1 VRKSIEGALRPMIAS
16 SNMNMTPVDYL
27 KFLSTQLDNVRIAL
41 SRAEEAEKRPISLV
55 EATRPQV
62 RMARDA
68 LIDIA
73 NSRDFD

>member
-1 VRKSIEGALRPMIAS
+1 VRKSIADALKPIIEAS
-16 SNMNMTPVDYL
+16 NLSMSPVDYVRY
-27 KFLSTQLDNVRIAL
+27 LSTQLDNVRIAL
-41 SRAEEAEKRPISLV
+41 SRAEEAEKTTISLV

-68 LIDIA
+68 LLDIA

>member
-1 VRKSIEGALRPMIAS
+1 MRKSIEDALKPMISAS
-16 SNMNMTPVDYL
+16 NLNLAPGDYL
-27 KFLSTQLDNVRIAL
+27 KYLATQLDIVRVAL
-41 SRAEEAEKRPISLV
+41 SRAEEAERTPISLV

-68 LIDIA
+68 LYDIV